1 MIVRRGHVA
10 ARLGAGLILAA
21 ACAVGPLGV
30 YAAATPPNANEEQ
43 GSGDCTV
50 AQASA
55 SPSSVEVGESVQI
68 SGTCFE
74 LRQSAKITVIGPN
87 GSKTFDQDS
96 GGEGSF
102 SISYPTE
109 VAGEHSFIIDVN
121 GEQDSGSFTVT
132 EAAPSPE
139 EPTDDTTTPPE
150 DTSTPPIEEPTD
162 DTATPPEDTSTPPAE
177 EPPADS
183 TDDPTDDSTGDPTAP
198 PPSTDDPATDD
209 PATDD
214 PATDDPGT
222 GEQAPPTSTGPAES
236 TSPTAPRPSD
246 DEGSEPGKDQSGTAP
261 TTDAGQQ
268 TDGQPTAAGTTST
281 DGEPTAAEQTSSSPA
296 ATAPGTATNDF
307 PAAAPEYTAEQRK
320 TGATAALMTS
330 LFAHGVSGGQV
341 GISPA
346 EADARIG
353 AGTPGGERDA
363 SGSGRSNA
371 SDGGGELAGGP
382 SGSDGGSDGAS
393 DSGGELAETGTEVS
407 IAAAGAGI
415 ALLGGAGLLWRS
427 RRRD

>member
-30 YAAATPPNANEEQ
+30 YAAATPPTVIDKQ
-43 GSGDCTV
+43 DTGDCTV

-68 SGTCFE
+68 SGTCFD
-74 LRQSAKITVIGPN
+74 LRQNAKITVIGPN

-109 VAGEHSFIIDVN
+109 VAGDYTFIIDVE
-121 GEQDSGSFTVT
+121 GQQDSGSFTVT
-132 EAAPSPE
+132 EAAPSTEEPTDDTTTPPTDPPTSPPE

-150 DTSTPPIEEPTD
+150 DTSTPPT
-162 DTATPPEDTSTPPAE
+162 E
-177 EPPADS
+177 EPPADP
-183 TDDPTDDSTGDPTAP
+183 TDDPTDDSTDDPATSP
-198 PPSTDDPATDD
+198 PATDDPATDD

-353 AGTPGGERDA
+353 AGTPGGERGA
-363 SGSGRSNA
+363 SDSGRSNA
-371 SDGGGELAGGP
+371 SDGGGDLAGDP
-382 SGSDGGSDGAS
+382 SGSDGGS